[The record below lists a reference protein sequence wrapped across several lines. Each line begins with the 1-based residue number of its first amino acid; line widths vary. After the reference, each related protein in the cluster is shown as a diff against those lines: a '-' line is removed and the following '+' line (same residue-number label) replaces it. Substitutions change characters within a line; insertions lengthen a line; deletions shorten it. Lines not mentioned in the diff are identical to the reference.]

1 MKAEVY
7 DKTIIVWDGRPFFLQ
22 TTPLGY
28 SGDVCQDCQLK
39 AMCMGAGEEYR
50 FRELCS
56 PDEGE
61 APYRFVEGWENVD
74 MPFLEVIESQREYVT
89 PPSEARLIQGDN
101 EPKSE

>member
-28 SGDVCQDCQLK
+28 TGDVCQDCQLK
-39 AMCMGAGEEYR
+39 EWCMGSGEEYR
-50 FRELCS
+50 FRDLCS

-61 APYRFVEGWENVD
+61 APYRFIEDWNNVD
-74 MPFLEVIESQREYVT
+74 KPFIEVIESQVEYVAL
-89 PPSEARLIQGDN
+89 PSESRLIQA
-101 EPKSE
+101 EEKE